1 MSSLKGFSVVGVS
14 AEESKNPV
22 LTVTAGGLHFN
33 KEAVKLLGNPDYV
46 RVLINE
52 NSSQAAIQVCGKEAD
67 GAIKFNKIMQEG
79 VKRRGRKPKDPEAA
93 ARKAAEAGITA
104 ITIKT
109 PAIMRVFG
117 KIFELTEKT
126 VSYIAKGMMLPDEK
140 AIIYNL
146 SDAEKKSIRPRGR
159 KPRK

>member
-1 MSSLKGFSVVGVS
+1 
-14 AEESKNPV
+14 
-22 LTVTAGGLHFN
+22 
-33 KEAVKLLGNPDYV
+33 
-46 RVLINE
+46 
-52 NSSQAAIQVCGKEAD
+52 
-67 GAIKFNKIMQEG
+67 MQEG

-117 KIFELTEKT
+117 KIFKLTEKT

>member
-52 NSSQAAIQVCGKEAD
+52 SSSQAAVQVCDRDAD
-67 GAIKFNKIMQEG
+67 GAVKFNKILQEG
-79 VKRRGRKPKDPEAA
+79 VKRRGRKPKDPAA
-93 ARKAAEAGITA
+93 AAKKAAEAGITA
-104 ITIKT
+104 IIQPGGSLKDSESIE
-109 PAIMRVFG
+109 A
-117 KIFELTEKT
+117 
-126 VSYIAKGMMLPDEK
+126 
-140 AIIYNL
+140 
-146 SDAEKKSIRPRGR
+146 AEKYGIAMIFTGKRHF
-159 KPRK
+159 KH